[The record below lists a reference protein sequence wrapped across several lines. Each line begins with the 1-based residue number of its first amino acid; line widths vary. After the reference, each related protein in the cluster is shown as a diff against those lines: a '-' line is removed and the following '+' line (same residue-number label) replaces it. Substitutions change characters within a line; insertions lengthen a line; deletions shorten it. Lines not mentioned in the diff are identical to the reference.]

1 MNRRLKLFAAILGLV
16 AIVLIT
22 AWPLWK
28 WLSLKPVSAALYQ
41 RTKAVVDKNPNLKPA
56 WDIATQDGVLTWE
69 EAKVI
74 LEAAGEKAEPEK

>member
-1 MNRRLKLFAAILGLV
+1 MTAGAILGLV
-16 AIVLIT
+16 AMVFFASAPI
-22 AWPLWK
+22 WK
-28 WLSLKPVSAALYQ
+28 WILVRPVSTRMYE